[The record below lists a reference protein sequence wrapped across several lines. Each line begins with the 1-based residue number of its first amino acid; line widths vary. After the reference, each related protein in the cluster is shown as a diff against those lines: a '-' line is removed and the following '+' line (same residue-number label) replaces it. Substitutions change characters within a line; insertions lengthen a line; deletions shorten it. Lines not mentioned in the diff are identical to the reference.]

1 MKTQIFRSLKSSFLQ
16 AAQSEN
22 QSLVELCITELS
34 AGNFAKAID
43 LSEELIKK
51 DINDASGWAMK
62 ALSQAYLFDYNE
74 KQFYL
79 NSSTT
84 SLDEFKSKTKL
95 NQSEIKK
102 VEALFITTVLNRTIQ
117 LVKARIEEV
126 IELRKRA
133 IAEKSKA
140 SAAAVGALMSAYVG
154 SQSKSNVGKTLGYGG
169 AVVGAAASTN
179 YSANANRLTSV
190 SKGVFG
196 VAIYNMTLA
205 VEFAQTLKANLNHL
219 DTDVREEALITL
231 KNWIGAM
238 AYLYREVLE
247 NLNSHLSEL
256 NKGQVFSST
265 YRDSVSNFIQA
276 PEIRQ
281 FLFLSEMINI
291 EQSIPE
297 YREVKEQIAEIQS
310 VNQDDLNTDFK
321 KMVRSLLLF
330 PVLAFMELFIFKG
343 KNTTTAFVMD
353 FLGILLGMYLL
364 VAPFGSWGKLRKQ
377 MKSFA
382 VMAKKFKVSSETLIL
397 ENMRGNNQIIE

>member
-16 AAQSEN
+16 AAQIEN
-22 QSLVELCITELS
+22 QSLVELGITELA
-34 AGNFAKAID
+34 AGNFSKAID

-51 DINDASGWAMK
+51 DINDASGWAIK

-95 NQSEIKK
+95 QQSEVLK
-102 VEALFITTVLNRTIQ
+102 VESLFITTVLNRTIQ
-117 LVKARIEEV
+117 LVKARVEEV
-126 IELRKRA
+126 VELRSRA
-133 IAEKSKA
+133 RAEKSKA
-140 SAAAVGALMSAYVG
+140 NAAALGAVMSAYVG

-169 AVVGAAASTN
+169 AVVGAAASSSF
-179 YSANANRLTSV
+179 SANADRLTSV

-196 VAIYNMTLA
+196 VAISNMTLT
-205 VEFAQTLKANLNHL
+205 VEFAQTLKANLNQL

-231 KNWIGAM
+231 KNWIGSM

-247 NLNSHLSEL
+247 NLNSHLGEL
-256 NKGQVFSST
+256 NKGHVFSPT
-265 YRDSVSNFIQA
+265 YREAVSNFIQA

-297 YREVKEQIAEIQS
+297 YKSLKEQIAEIQS
-310 VNQDDLNTDFK
+310 VNQDDLTSEYK
-321 KMVRSLLLF
+321 KMTRILILF
-330 PVLAFMELFIFKG
+330 PVLAFMEMFILNG
-343 KNTTTAFVMD
+343 KNTDTASVID
-353 FLGILLGMYLL
+353 IIGILLGIYFL
-364 VAPFGSWGKLRKQ
+364 VSPIGSWGKLRKQ
-377 MKSFA
+377 MKAFA
-382 VMAKKFKVSSETLIL
+382 AMAKKFKVSSETLIL
-397 ENMRGNNQIIE
+397 ENMKGNNYELN

>member
-16 AAQSEN
+16 AAQLEN
-22 QSLVELCITELS
+22 QSLVELGITELA

-95 NQSEIKK
+95 HQSEVIK
-102 VEALFITTVLNRTIQ
+102 VESLFITTVLNRTIQ
-117 LVKARIEEV
+117 LVKARVEEV

-140 SAAAVGALMSAYVG
+140 NAAAVGALMSAYVG

-169 AVVGAAASTN
+169 AVVGAAASSSFT
-179 YSANANRLTSV
+179 ANADRLTSV

-196 VAIYNMTLA
+196 VAISNMTIT

-231 KNWIGAM
+231 KNWIGSM

-247 NLNSHLSEL
+247 NLNVHIEEL
-256 NKGQVFSST
+256 VKGNIFST
-265 YRDSVSNFIQA
+265 PHREAMTNFISA

-281 FLFLSEMINI
+281 FLFLSEII
-291 EQSIPE
+291 RVEESIPE
-297 YREVKEQIAEIQS
+297 YAQMKQLIGEIQS
-310 VNQDDLNTDFK
+310 VDSKKLNQEFRVMYIVLFSILFFGAMSFLEFSAGVASKIDL
-321 KMVRSLLLF
+321 
-330 PVLAFMELFIFKG
+330 IG
-343 KNTTTAFVMD
+343 
-353 FLGILLGMYLL
+353 LL
-364 VAPFGSWGKLRKQ
+364 VAIYLVLFPLGSWGKLRKQ
-377 MKSFA
+377 MKAFA
-382 VMAKKFKVSSETLIL
+382 AMAKKFKVSSETLIL
-397 ENMRGNNQIIE
+397 ENMKGNNYVLN